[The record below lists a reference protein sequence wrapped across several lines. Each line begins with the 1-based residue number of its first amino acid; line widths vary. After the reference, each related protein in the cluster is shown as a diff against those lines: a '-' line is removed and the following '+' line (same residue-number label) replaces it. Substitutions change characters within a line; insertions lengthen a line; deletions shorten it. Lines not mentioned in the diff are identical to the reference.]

1 MIKVNTRA
9 GFLKRLSELLPESC
23 HGVEVGV
30 FQGDFS
36 SQILKIVN
44 PTTLILVD
52 PFVTNIQL
60 NYGAEWQY
68 LPTAYSTEKDYYNLM
83 ERFEKEIANGQ
94 VGVIKKMSL
103 DAVTTFEDGMFDFVY
118 IDASHLYEDIKNDLI
133 AWMPKV
139 KSGGLICGHDYTH
152 YSNFGVIQAVDE
164 FCMEAGYEMI
174 LFNESEGDYSLKK
187 I

>member
-30 FQGDFS
+30 LHGDFS

-52 PFVTNIQL
+52 PFDSNTEIT
-60 NYGAEWQY
+60 YGAELLY
-68 LPTAYSTEKDYYNLM
+68 LPTAYSSDKDFYNVM
-83 ERFEKEIANGQ
+83 ERFEKEMASGQ
-94 VGVIKKMSL
+94 VSVCKMYSL
-103 DAVTTFEDGMFDFVY
+103 DAVKQFEDSMFDFVY
-118 IDASHLYEDIKNDLI
+118 IDASHLYEDVKNDLI

-139 KSGGLICGHDYTH
+139 NGLICGHDYTH
-152 YSNFGVIQAVDE
+152 YSNLGVIQAVDE

-174 LFNESEGDYSLKK
+174 LFNESEGDYALKK

>member
-52 PFVTNIQL
+52 PFESNTEL
-60 NYGAEWQY
+60 TYGAELQY
-68 LPTAYSTEKDYYNLM
+68 LPTAYSTDKDYYNVM
-83 ERFEKEIANGQ
+83 ERFEKEITSGQ
-94 VGVIKKMSL
+94 VAVSRKYSL
-103 DAVTTFEDGMFDFVY
+103 DAANDFYSRMLDFVY
-118 IDASHLYEDIKNDLI
+118 IDASHLYEDVKNDLI

-174 LFNESEGDYSLKK
+174 LFNESEGDYALKK